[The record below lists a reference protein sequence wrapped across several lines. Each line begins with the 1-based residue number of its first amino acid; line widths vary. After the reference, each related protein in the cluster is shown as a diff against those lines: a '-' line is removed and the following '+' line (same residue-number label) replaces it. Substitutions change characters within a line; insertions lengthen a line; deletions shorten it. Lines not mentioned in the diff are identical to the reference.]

1 MQLIHAIADYAIA
14 ERTRALP
21 AEVFHA
27 AKRAVIDWC
36 AATAPGAVVMPATG
50 FAAAMAEELD
60 HGKARLFPSGRAATT
75 RAAAFIN
82 GAASHTVEF
91 DDIFRDAIY
100 HPGTPTVAAAMA
112 VADTLGASGE
122 AFLRAVIIGYE
133 VSTRIGV
140 VMGRP
145 HYRFWH
151 NTATIGTFGA
161 AAAAGTLLGL
171 SREQFAHAL
180 TTAATMAAGLQ
191 QAFRS
196 DSMSKPVHGGHG
208 ADAGCLAAMGAKHG
222 VTGALDILEGEVGF
236 GVAMSQ
242 DADWS
247 KATEGLGSRYNITRM
262 TVKNH
267 ACCGHTFAAIDGA
280 LALKAEH
287 GIDPD
292 KVAKIHVGGYSATVN
307 VCGNHKHAT
316 VFEGK
321 FSLPYVVAT
330 ALVHGSVRLDAFGPA
345 RLACPRTAALLRK
358 VSFEIDPDVDGRFP
372 NQRAA
377 KVAITMQDGRT
388 LSVFQ
393 PTRKGDPDAPL
404 SDAELE
410 GKFRELVAPVT
421 GPQTAEAMLAAL
433 WRAEALPSLREL
445 PMGRDGAPAARAA
458 E

>member
-1 MQLIHAIADYAIA
+1 MLIHDIADYALA
-14 ERTRALP
+14 ERTRPLP
-21 AEVFHA
+21 AEVTHA

-50 FAAAMAEELD
+50 FAAALAEELD
-60 HGKARLFPSGRAATT
+60 HGEARLFPSGRRATT

-100 HPGTPTVAAAMA
+100 HPGTPTVAAALA
-112 VADTLGASGE
+112 VAQSLGASGE
-122 AFLRAVIIGYE
+122 AFLRAVIVGYE
-133 VSTRIGV
+133 ISTRIGV

-171 SREQFAHAL
+171 TREQFAHAL

-208 ADAGCLAAMGAKHG
+208 ADAGCLAALGAKHG
-222 VTGALDILEGEVGF
+222 VTGALDILEGQVGF
-236 GVAMSQ
+236 GAAMSQ

-267 ACCGHTFAAIDGA
+267 GCCGHTFAAIDGA
-280 LALKAEH
+280 LALKAQH
-287 GIDPD
+287 GIDP
-292 KVAKIHVGGYSATVN
+292 ARIAAIHIGGYSATVN
-307 VCGNHKHAT
+307 VCGNHKHST
-316 VFEGK
+316 PFEGK

-330 ALVHGSVRLDAFGPA
+330 ALEHGSVRLDAFSPE
-345 RLACPRTAALLRK
+345 RLSCPRTAALVKK
-358 VSFEIDPDVDGRFP
+358 VGFEIDAEVDRVFP
-372 NQRAA
+372 GQRSA
-377 KVAITMQDGRT
+377 KVSITLEDGRT
-388 LSVFQ
+388 VSMLQ

-421 GPQTAEAMLAAL
+421 GARTAEAMLAAL
-433 WRAEALPSLREL
+433 WRAEALGSLREL
-445 PMGRDGAPAARAA
+445 PLGGEAAPAAARAA